1 MCGRF
6 TLHHSAEEIAKRFEV
21 QRVLFDA
28 PPRYNIAPSQP
39 IATITSQDG
48 ARVLDACR
56 WGLIPSWAKDP
67 AIGNRMINAR
77 AETLREKP
85 AFKTALSRRRCLIPA
100 DGFYEWSTPAK
111 ATTANKRGAKA
122 KEKTP
127 HYIRMKSGELFALA
141 GLWDEWKTP
150 EGEMLRSCTIITTV
164 PNDIIT
170 PLHHRMAVIL
180 KPEDEATWLNSESND
195 VDELSQLLQPYAN
208 DALEL
213 YGVSRRV
220 NAPAFDEESC
230 IFPWQEDLEEAV
242 VEASMQ
248 PKLF

>member
-6 TLHHSAEEIAKRFEV
+6 TLHHTAEEIATRFQIQE
-21 QRVLFDA
+21 VLFDA
-28 PPRYNIAPSQP
+28 GPRYNIAPSQP
-39 IATITSQDG
+39 IATIAQQDG
-48 ARVLDACR
+48 ARVLLSSR

-100 DGFYEWSTPAK
+100 DGFYEWSPPAK
-111 ATTANKRGAKA
+111 ANAQTKKAA

-141 GLWDEWKTP
+141 GLWDEWKSP
-150 EGEMLRSCTIITTV
+150 AGETVRSCTIITTV
-164 PNDIIT
+164 PNEIIT

-180 KPEDEATWLNSESND
+180 KPEGEETWLDPELKD

-208 DALEL
+208 DALEF
-213 YGVSRRV
+213 YSVSRRV

-230 IFPWQEDLEEAV
+230 IFPWQEDLEEAI
-242 VEASMQ
+242 VESSLQ
-248 PKLF
+248 PKLFD

>member
-6 TLHHSAEEIAKRFEV
+6 TLHHSPEEVAKRFEV
-21 QRVLFDA
+21 QRVLFQSES
-28 PPRYNIAPSQP
+28 RYNIAPSQP
-39 IATITSQDG
+39 IATITTQDE
-48 ARVLDACR
+48 ARVLDAHR

-85 AFKTALSRRRCLIPA
+85 AFKTALSRRRCLVPA
-100 DGFYEWSTPAK
+100 DGFYEWSTPFADK
-111 ATTANKRGAKA
+111 GGTKA

-127 HYIRMKSGELFALA
+127 HYIKMKSGELFALA

-150 EGEMLRSCTIITTV
+150 EGEMLRSCTIITTA
-164 PNDIIT
+164 PNEIIT

-180 KPEDEATWLNSESND
+180 KPEDEEAWLDPDLKD

-213 YGVSRRV
+213 HSVSRRV
-220 NAPAFDEESC
+220 NAPAFDDASC
-230 IFPWQEDLEEAV
+230 ILPLEEEVQEAI
-242 VEASMQ
+242 VESTLQ
-248 PKLF
+248 PELF